1 MLFAGVVDYILDEP
15 MERNL
20 LFLSTVHQNSFF
32 VKSSTLSISSLSI
45 QWLMGSRIMHRSDGF
60 PIVSRDYSWLQGF
73 LILTTMLSNCCQIFV
88 VKFCD
93 LEETQEILLELNFI
107 AAIYFSKLLNF
118 KEGLF
123 SHLQIKKWYYLSEI
137 LL

>member
-1 MLFAGVVDYILDEP
+1 MLFAGVVDYILDGP

-73 LILTTMLSNCCQIFV
+73 LILTTMVRSPFV